1 MQTYNIKDNYI
12 DKDEPCLVMLA
23 AIEFEF
29 ISTENRLKGYSPG
42 QLLFVSD
49 VILPIKH
56 KLDW

>member
-1 MQTYNIKDNYI
+1 MRNYNIKEKYSEKEDPWSDI
-12 DKDEPCLVMLA
+12 LEMADFV
-23 AIEFEF
+23 I